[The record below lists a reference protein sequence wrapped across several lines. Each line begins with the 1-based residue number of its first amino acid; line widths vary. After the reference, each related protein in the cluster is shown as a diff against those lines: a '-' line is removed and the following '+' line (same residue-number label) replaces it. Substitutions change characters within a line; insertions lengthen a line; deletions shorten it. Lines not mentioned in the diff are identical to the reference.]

1 MKFFIV
7 DDDPDVLA
15 LASRLL
21 TEAGHEVVVR
31 GSSADALREIL
42 ETPPDCVITDVM
54 MPGMD
59 GFELTRALRARPELA
74 ATKIVI
80 LSAKSYDF
88 DRRRAKEMGADG
100 YITKPINIE
109 TFLQS
114 IYDCVSERIALHYWG
129 VHGTLPAPG
138 PAYTRYGGNTP
149 CVSVAISGEPLYIF
163 DCGSGIKQLSD
174 HVMRGGAERFS
185 GRIFISHTHWDHI
198 NTVPFFAPLYLRG
211 NQIEIFGPYQGDLT
225 IGNAISAQME
235 SVYFPVTIREF
246 GARLVFRDL
255 REETLKFG
263 PVTIDTMLLRHP
275 GYCLGYKLT
284 CRGRVICY
292 ITDNELYL
300 PTNPAPRRA
309 LRAAARAVRAR
320 RRRPDHRHHLPRPR
334 VPLQGGLGPFLRQ
347 PGRRPRG
354 ARRGEAAAPLPPRP
368 GPDRRRHR
376 PETGR
381 NAQGT
386 GAPRLESGLRSACR
400 RVRTGSLEDAH
411 GKCRL
416 ANAAPSSSQLESTSG
431 VRSFNPNDRIR

>member
-100 YITKPINIE
+100 YITKPIHIE

-114 IYDCVSERIALHYWG
+114 IYACVSERIALHYWG

-138 PAYTRYGGNTP
+138 PAFTRYGGNTP
-149 CVSVAISGEPLYIF
+149 CVSVAISGEPLTIF

-198 NTVPFFAPLYLRG
+198 NTVPFFAPLYQRG
-211 NQIEIFGPYQGDLT
+211 NQIEVFGPYQGDLT

-255 REETLKFG
+255 REEKLKFG

-300 PTNPAPRRA
+300 PTNPRHDARYVQRLAQFVRGADVLITDTTYRDHEYPSKVDWGHSCVSQVA
-309 LRAAARAVRAR
+309 DLAARAEVKRLHLFHHDPDQTDADIDLKLDETRKELAR
-320 RRRPDHRHHLPRPR
+320 LGSKVVCEAPAE
-334 VPLQGGLGPFLRQ
+334 GLELV
-347 PGRRPRG
+347 
-354 ARRGEAAAPLPPRP
+354 L
-368 GPDRRRHR
+368 
-376 PETGR
+376 
-381 NAQGT
+381 
-386 GAPRLESGLRSACR
+386 
-400 RVRTGSLEDAH
+400 
-411 GKCRL
+411 
-416 ANAAPSSSQLESTSG
+416 
-431 VRSFNPNDRIR
+431 